1 MVVWSSEGKKKIA
14 SPDTVK
20 LYMALVSNQ
29 FILLE
34 ERNSF
39 YKREKLELFKRN
51 LAKKKYGK
59 PTHGTAFT

>member
-1 MVVWSSEGKKKIA
+1 
-14 SPDTVK
+14 
-20 LYMALVSNQ
+20 MALVSNQ

-34 ERNSF
+34 ERNLF
-39 YKREKLELFKRN
+39 YEREKLELLERN